1 MSLVSLSSVLRPAM
15 EGKYAVGAF
24 NSADFTFTEGLVK
37 AGEETGKPFILM
49 IPSYFFH
56 MEGMQSYYEF
66 TLDRIRKSKADVV
79 LHLDHGQSFDVCM
92 KAINAGCNSVMFD
105 GSMLP
110 FEENIAQTKEIVK
123 IAHAA
128 GVEVEAEIGHVAAP
142 EGSIEGSVAKEEFFT
157 KPEDAV
163 TFAKETG
170 VDALAVAV
178 GTVHGV
184 YRGTPKLDY
193 ERLKAIRASVDVPL
207 VMHGGSGLP
216 EEDFKNAIKLGIT
229 KVNFFTGMMME
240 VVENMYEM
248 LKEKDGRVRYL
259 DLQQKAVHTVCECTK
274 RQMEIFGTP
283 SRYVK

>member
-15 EGKYAVGAF
+15 EGHYAIGAF
-24 NSADFTFTEGLVK
+24 DSADFTFTEGLIR

-49 IPSYFFH
+49 VPDYFFNMPG
-56 MEGMQSYYEF
+56 MESFFEF
-66 TLDRIRKSKADVV
+66 TLDRIKKSSADIV
-79 LHLDHGQSFDVCM
+79 LHLDHGTSFEACM
-92 KAINAGCNSVMFD
+92 KAISVGCNSIMFD
-105 GSMLP
+105 GSKLP
-110 FEENIAQTKEIVK
+110 FEENIAKTKEIVR

-163 TFAKETG
+163 TFVRETG

-193 ERLKAIRASVDVPL
+193 ERLQAIRESVDVPL

-216 EEDFKNAIKLGIT
+216 EDDFKNAIKLGIT

-240 VVENMYEM
+240 AVANMYK
-248 LKEKDGRVRYL
+248 LLQEKDGRVRYL
-259 DLQQKAVHTVCECTK
+259 DLQQTVLNTVCECAKT
-274 RQMEIFGTP
+274 QMEIFGTP
-283 SRYVK
+283 SKF